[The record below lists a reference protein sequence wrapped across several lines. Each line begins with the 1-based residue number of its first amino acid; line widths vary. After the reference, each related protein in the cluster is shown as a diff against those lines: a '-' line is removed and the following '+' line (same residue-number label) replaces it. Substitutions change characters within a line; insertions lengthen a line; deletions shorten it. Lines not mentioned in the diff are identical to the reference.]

1 LGLRDIAGVD
11 TTNLV
16 ATLLATNGVTN
27 VSGPQN
33 YGVLITNGPTVARAF
48 TFTALGTNGQN
59 IAATLTLQ
67 DGSEVY
73 SNVAFGFT
81 LGGATNI
88 FSTNETLL
96 LAGTSPLPSKAY
108 NSNPP
113 YYGYPSVID
122 VSGIV
127 GTITGVTATLK
138 SFGHSSPRDVAV
150 VLEAPTGQAT
160 YLMADCGGVIAVGP
174 VNLTFSQSASSSLPS
189 SSALTSGTYLPTTYD
204 SPPLPATNGAP
215 VGPYPTTL
223 ANFVGQSPNGVWSLF
238 VADEDTLDSGGIT
251 NGWSLNISTG
261 ISVEEDSDLGLSM
274 TVSPAAATLS
284 NTLVYTIDVTNY
296 GPAAATNVVITDTLP
311 AGASYVSNS
320 CNCAVGT
327 NGLLTF
333 TVATLPVSN
342 GVSFSFSV
350 VPTALGYITNIAVAI
365 ANEPNPNSNNAQ
377 TNILLVSPP
386 SADLAVTLSGSPNPV
401 LDGADVTYIAVV
413 TNNGPSAATGVTAI
427 DVLPAGFLP
436 ITITP
441 TQGVA
446 SNVNGTITW
455 NVGALGSVIN
465 SSAALTIVVG
475 VNLPEQSLPSSANL
489 DSVTVSS
496 PVYDPTKQNNYAA
509 VKTEVEPAT
518 ISVTSVGGTYM
529 LSWAATVGNTVLQG
543 SKNLPPIWVPITNS
557 SVVPQ
562 TINGQLYNTYTLPGS
577 SGYHFFRLMSQL
589 P

>member
-1 LGLRDIAGVD
+1 
-11 TTNLV
+11 
-16 ATLLATNGVTN
+16 
-27 VSGPQN
+27 
-33 YGVLITNGPTVARAF
+33 
-48 TFTALGTNGQN
+48 
-59 IAATLTLQ
+59 
-67 DGSEVY
+67 
-73 SNVAFGFT
+73 
-81 LGGATNI
+81 
-88 FSTNETLL
+88 
-96 LAGTSPLPSKAY
+96 
-108 NSNPP
+108 
-113 YYGYPSVID
+113 
-122 VSGIV
+122 
-127 GTITGVTATLK
+127 
-138 SFGHSSPRDVAV
+138 
-150 VLEAPTGQAT
+150 
-160 YLMADCGGVIAVGP
+160 
-174 VNLTFSQSASSSLPS
+174 
-189 SSALTSGTYLPTTYD
+189 
-204 SPPLPATNGAP
+204 
-215 VGPYPTTL
+215 
-223 ANFVGQSPNGVWSLF
+223 
-238 VADEDTLDSGGIT
+238 
-251 NGWSLNISTG
+251 
-261 ISVEEDSDLGLSM
+261 M